1 MPFVKNIFKPDPP
14 ALKGGGVVESCWL
27 DQHENDDSYCRG
39 EKSKGLVHTFIVFTE
54 RDDRSSSKAIPLFH
68 HFCCFM
74 GGWACSWKDSKCSVL
89 SKRWKITDFKDENF
103 VPTHP
108 FDSQQALVSLPVAL
122 GKSLRSLLLK
132 WCCGGAECHRIWQE
146 WPSWKELWNSHPPA
160 PYFIRKVMEWFFEQ
174 IISTPVWQFLYLGT
188 TDWKLST
195 YWVWD
200 GFHIDQMAA
209 ILRWYLC

>member
-1 MPFVKNIFKPDPP
+1 
-14 ALKGGGVVESCWL
+14 
-27 DQHENDDSYCRG
+27 
-39 EKSKGLVHTFIVFTE
+39 
-54 RDDRSSSKAIPLFH
+54 
-68 HFCCFM
+68 M

-146 WPSWKELWNSHPPA
+146 WPTWKELWNSHPPA

-174 IISTPVWQFLYLGT
+174 IISTPLQGQARGSSSLFLTTLTIFVSWNYQTENSPHIGFGTDSTLIKWLPSCVGISASIHEHSFLYTERVSLGEHSKYGKRPLSICYLEALE
-188 TDWKLST
+188 KLWSL
-195 YWVWD
+195 
-200 GFHIDQMAA
+200 F
-209 ILRWYLC
+209 